1 MTREQSLEHYCQN
14 GHTQTFNDTDRRD
27 KLTTFDGHLEKIIVF
42 DRFTLKIPDSMQIK
56 ILHHNYVL
64 ILKISH
70 RLNIVKLA
78 KIVRTAEVGLSRFD
92 HMAFKNAKDLDAQ
105 ITYLH
110 LHLIYLRMRF
120 D

>member
-1 MTREQSLEHYCQN
+1 MTREQGLEQYCQN
-14 GHTQTFNDTDRRD
+14 GHTQTFNDADRRD
-27 KLTTFDGHLEKIIVF
+27 KLTTFDSHSEKIIVF
-42 DRFTLKIPDSMQIK
+42 DRFTLKTLDSMQTK
-56 ILHHNYVL
+56 ILHHNYMLVL
-64 ILKISH
+64 QFSH

-78 KIVRTAEVGLSRFD
+78 KKVRTAAVGLSRFD